1 MTEMRSVKRVLAATA
16 VVLAVLAVVVG
27 TVPNDNGNLPQRT
40 QRTQRTTSLLQ
51 FSVPSVSS
59 VAHSTSNP
67 SVTATQRRRAEA
79 DLAARRAATD
89 LAAEIEHEDDHVT
102 ALELAQWIRDR
113 KPGLRVLDVRTDSE
127 YSAYHIPSAE
137 RMPLTSLATLVPNE
151 IQTLVLYSEGGAHAA
166 QGWVLL
172 RATGHRNVYFLRGGL
187 LDWMED
193 VMSPALPA
201 DSSRARVAALSRY
214 FGGTPHA
221 GLAPL
226 PVRGAVGSRADKPTA
241 TTAASAVARLR
252 RRGC

>member
-1 MTEMRSVKRVLAATA
+1 MRSLKRVLVGAA
-16 VVLAVLAVVVG
+16 VVLATLAAVVG
-27 TVPNDNGNLPQRT
+27 TAPNDNGNL
-40 QRTQRTTSLLQ
+40 S
-51 FSVPSVSS
+51 SVSS
-59 VAHSTSNP
+59 VANSSSNP
-67 SVTATQRRRAEA
+67 SRTGASAVAA
-79 DLAARRAATD
+79 DLAS
-89 LAAEIEHEDDHVT
+89 EIEHEDDHVT

-113 KPGLRVLDVRTDSE
+113 KPGLRVLDVRSDSE

-137 RMPLTSLATLVPNE
+137 RMPLPTLAKLPPNE
-151 IQTLVLYSEGGAHAA
+151 TETLVLYSEGGAHAA

-201 DSSRARVAALSRY
+201 DSSRVRVAALSRY
-214 FGGTPHA
+214 FGGTPRA
-221 GLAPL
+221 GVAPL
-226 PVRGAVGSRADKPTA
+226 PLGGATAPRAGQPTA